1 MENYNA
7 IILTTPTDFVRL
19 QDSYARMVQ
28 NLAPR
33 KIVFIGSREVQELI
47 RRSDVR
53 ERVGFL
59 EEEELI
65 PFADVHKIMK
75 ELLQA
80 EDLPRGVTG
89 WYYQQFLKMQYAF
102 VCKDDYYLIW
112 DGDTVPCRPFSM
124 FREDGV
130 PYLDLKQE
138 YHEEYF
144 HTIGNLFP
152 GMRKSIAKSF
162 ISEHMLV
169 RCDIM
174 RQMIQDIMG
183 SPSEDTIKNK
193 GKDIVEDTAEDTAE
207 SIENPAR
214 EHLRAKTFYEKI
226 LRAIRPG
233 QIMNTA
239 FSEFETYGTYVSFR
253 YTDAYCLRNWHS
265 FRLGGEF
272 FHPERMTDEDYA
284 WLGKDFDAIS
294 FEKGHVVREDHEEV
308 FTSPRY
314 REKLSARQILE
325 LAQQEFQEGYKE
337 VWEDGAGE
345 MEKSPLLSEITGSY
359 ADDNMEET
367 CKEEQKDRAIDEI
380 IKEASRCESAGDR
393 EGMFLA
399 IQKGLRQEYDNYE
412 LYYMLG
418 FYYLPKNIDQAYLCF
433 QNALFYCHNE
443 EDYAAILADMTNLEQ
458 TGKVAVK
465 NTAVI
470 IVSYNACYFMQ
481 RNIEN
486 IRKTLPEGSY
496 RLVVVDNASTD
507 GVAEWLQEQD
517 DIVLLRNKEN
527 AGFGP
532 ACNQGVEGLQD
543 HDIFLLNNDTRLAPN
558 ALFWLRMGLYEDEK
572 IGAAGSCSNYAGNGQ
587 QIEVEFTLPDEYLQY
602 GATVNV
608 PLQEPY
614 EERVRLSGF
623 AMLVRENVW
632 KAAGGMDEDFA
643 PGYFEDDD
651 LSMKILKAGYRLL
664 FCRNSFIYH
673 AGSQSFIK
681 NPDVDQIFMDHYQ
694 LFINKY
700 GFDIFEY
707 AAADQEM
714 IREIPYQKEDAFNVL
729 QIGSGIGADLKYIRT
744 KYPNANVIGVEPQAA
759 LYGISKK
766 TDMVFQNLAEL
777 TNIFRQPVFQV
788 LLIAKKR
795 YAGLNREDMETIES
809 VCLPGCVVLPKIKSG
824 VEG

>member
-7 IILTTPTDFVRL
+7 IVLTTPTDFERL
-19 QDSYARMVQ
+19 QDSYVRMVR

-33 KIVFIGSREVQELI
+33 KIVFIGSRKVQELI
-47 RRSDVR
+47 QQSDV
-53 ERVGFL
+53 EGQVGFL
-59 EEEELI
+59 DEEELI
-65 PFADVHKIMK
+65 LFAEVHKIMK
-75 ELLQA
+75 ELLQT
-80 EDLPRGVTG
+80 EELSRGVTG

-102 VCKDDYYLIW
+102 VCKEDYYLIW
-112 DGDTVPCRPFSM
+112 DGDTVPCKPFSM
-124 FREDGV
+124 FREDGL

-144 HTIGNLFP
+144 HTIENLFP

-162 ISEHMLV
+162 ISEHMLI

-174 RQMIQDIMG
+174 KQLIWDIIG
-183 SPSEDTIKNK
+183 SSAKNVSSVVNNTDK
-193 GKDIVEDTAEDTAE
+193 NHKQTPG
-207 SIENPAR
+207 S
-214 EHLRAKTFYEKI
+214 FFEKI

-253 YTDAYCLRNWHS
+253 YADAYCLRDWHS

-294 FEKGHVVREDHEEV
+294 FEKGHTVRGDHEEI

-337 VWEDGAGE
+337 VWDEDF
-345 MEKSPLLSEITGSY
+345 KK
-359 ADDNMEET
+359 DEENT
-367 CKEEQKDRAIDEI
+367 IEAII
-380 IKEASRCESAGDR
+380 MEASRCESAGDR

-399 IQKGLRQEYDNYE
+399 IQKGLKQEYDNYE

-418 FYYLPKNIDQAYLCF
+418 FYYLPENIDQAYLCF
-433 QNALFYCHNE
+433 QNALFYCKNE
-443 EDYAAILADMTNLEQ
+443 EDRATILADMENLEQ
-458 TGKVAVK
+458 TGRIRVR
-465 NTAVI
+465 NTAI
-470 IVSYNACYFMQ
+470 LIVSYNACYFMQ

-496 RLVVVDNASTD
+496 RIVVVDNASTD
-507 GVAEWLQEQD
+507 GVAEWLKEQD
-517 DIVLLRNKEN
+517 DIILLQNKEN
-527 AGFGP
+527 VGFAP
-532 ACNQGVEGLQD
+532 ACNQGVNVLQD
-543 HDIFLLNNDTRLAPN
+543 RNSDDIFLLNNDTRLAPN
-558 ALFWLRMGLYEDEK
+558 ALFWLRMGLYGNEK
-572 IGAAGSCSNYAGNGQ
+572 IGAVGSCSNYAGNGQ

-602 GATVNV
+602 GASINV
-608 PLQEPY
+608 PLEEPY

-623 AMLVRENVW
+623 AMLVRGDVW

-651 LSMKILKAGYRLL
+651 LSMKILKAGYQLL

-673 AGSQSFIK
+673 AGSQSFAK
-681 NPDVDQIFMDHYQ
+681 NPDVEQIIIDHYQ
-694 LFINKY
+694 LFIKKY
-700 GFDIFEY
+700 GFDILNY
-707 AAADQEM
+707 VNADQEM

-744 KYPNANVIGVEPQAA
+744 KYPKANVIGVEPITV
-759 LYGISKK
+759 LYEISRK
-766 TDMVFQNLAEL
+766 TDIVFRNPAEL
-777 TNIFRQPVFQV
+777 KKIFQQPVFQV
-788 LLIAKKR
+788 LLIAKER
-795 YAGLNREDMETIES
+795 YAGLSKEDMEIVES
-809 VCLPGCVVLPKIKSG
+809 VCLPGCIVLPK
-824 VEG
+824 V

>member
-7 IILTTPTDFVRL
+7 IVLTTSTDFERL
-19 QDSYARMVQ
+19 QGNYARMVR

-33 KIVFIGSREVQELI
+33 KIVFIGSRKVQELI
-47 RRSDVR
+47 QQSDV
-53 ERVGFL
+53 EGQVGFFD
-59 EEEELI
+59 EDELI
-65 PFADVHKIMK
+65 PFAEVHKIMK
-75 ELLQA
+75 ELLQT
-80 EDLPRGVTG
+80 EELPRGVTG

-102 VCKDDYYLIW
+102 ACKEDYYLIW
-112 DGDTVPCRPFSM
+112 DGDTVPCKPFSM
-124 FREDGV
+124 FREDGL

-144 HTIGNLFP
+144 HTIENLFP
-152 GMRKSIAKSF
+152 GMHKSIAKSF
-162 ISEHMLV
+162 ISEHMLI

-174 RQMIQDIMG
+174 KQLIWDIMG
-183 SPSEDTIKNK
+183 SSTN
-193 GKDIVEDTAEDTAE
+193 DTAKNNTQTQG
-207 SIENPAR
+207 S
-214 EHLRAKTFYEKI
+214 FYEKI

-294 FEKGHVVREDHEEV
+294 FEKGHTVREDHEEI

-325 LAQQEFQEGYKE
+325 IAQQEFQEGYKE
-337 VWEDGAGE
+337 VWDEDSKKDGE
-345 MEKSPLLSEITGSY
+345 HTIEAMI
-359 ADDNMEET
+359 M
-367 CKEEQKDRAIDEI
+367 
-380 IKEASRCESAGDR
+380 EASRCESAGDR

-399 IQKGLRQEYDNYE
+399 IQKGLKQEYDNYE

-418 FYYLPKNIDQAYLCF
+418 FYYLPENIDQAYLCF
-433 QNALFYCHNE
+433 QNALFYCKDE
-443 EDYAAILADMTNLEQ
+443 EDRATILADMENLEQ
-458 TGKVAVK
+458 TGRISVR
-465 NTAVI
+465 NTEI
-470 IVSYNACYFMQ
+470 LIVSYNACYFMQ

-496 RLVVVDNASTD
+496 RIVVVDNASTD
-507 GVAEWLQEQD
+507 GVVEWLQEQD
-517 DIVLLRNKEN
+517 DIVLLRNEEN
-527 AGFGP
+527 KGFAP
-532 ACNQGVEGLQD
+532 ACNQGAKVLQD
-543 HDIFLLNNDTRLAPN
+543 YDIFLLNNDTRLAPN
-558 ALFWLRMGLYEDEK
+558 ALFWLRMGLYENEK

-602 GATVNV
+602 GASVNV

-623 AMLVRENVW
+623 AMLVRSDVW
-632 KAAGGMDEDFA
+632 KATGGMDEDFA

-651 LSMKILKAGYRLL
+651 LSMKILKAGYKLL

-673 AGSQSFIK
+673 AGSQSFAK
-681 NPDVDQIFMDHYQ
+681 NPDVEQILIDHYQ
-694 LFINKY
+694 LFIKKY
-700 GFDIFEY
+700 GFDILKY
-707 AAADQEM
+707 VNADQEM

-744 KYPNANVIGVEPQAA
+744 KYPKANVIGVEPVTV
-759 LYGISKK
+759 LYEISRK
-766 TDMVFQNLAEL
+766 TDMVFRNPAEL
-777 TNIFRQPVFQV
+777 KKIFQQPVFQV

-795 YAGLNREDMETIES
+795 YAGLSREDMEIIES
-809 VCLPGCVVLPKIKSG
+809 LCLPGCIVLPK
-824 VEG
+824 V

>member
-7 IILTTPTDFVRL
+7 IVLTTPTDFERL
-19 QDSYARMVQ
+19 QDSYVRMVR

-33 KIVFIGSREVQELI
+33 KIVFIGSRKVQELI
-47 RRSDVR
+47 QQSDV
-53 ERVGFL
+53 EGQVGFFD
-59 EEEELI
+59 EDELI
-65 PFADVHKIMK
+65 PFAEVHKIMK
-75 ELLQA
+75 ELLQTD
-80 EDLPRGVTG
+80 ELPRGVTG

-102 VCKDDYYLIW
+102 VCKEDYYLIW
-112 DGDTVPCRPFSM
+112 DGDTVPCKPFSM
-124 FREDGV
+124 FREDGL

-144 HTIGNLFP
+144 HTIENLFP

-162 ISEHMLV
+162 ISEHMLI

-174 RQMIQDIMG
+174 KQMIWDIMG
-183 SPSEDTIKNK
+183 SSTKDVSNVVNGIDKNYK
-193 GKDIVEDTAEDTAE
+193 QIPG
-207 SIENPAR
+207 S
-214 EHLRAKTFYEKI
+214 FYEKI

-294 FEKGHVVREDHEEV
+294 FEKGHTVREDHEEI

-337 VWEDGAGE
+337 IWDEDVKKDGE
-345 MEKSPLLSEITGSY
+345 HTIE
-359 ADDNMEET
+359 
-367 CKEEQKDRAIDEI
+367 AII
-380 IKEASRCESAGDR
+380 MEASRCESAGDR

-399 IQKGLRQEYDNYE
+399 IQKGLKQEYDNYE

-418 FYYLPKNIDQAYLCF
+418 FYYLPENIDQAYLCF
-433 QNALFYCHNE
+433 QNALFYCKNE
-443 EDYAAILADMTNLEQ
+443 EDRATILADMKNLEQ
-458 TGKVAVK
+458 TGRIRVR
-465 NTAVI
+465 NTAI
-470 IVSYNACYFMQ
+470 LIVSYNACYFMQ

-496 RLVVVDNASTD
+496 RIVVVDNASTD

-517 DIVLLRNKEN
+517 DIVLLQNKEN
-527 AGFGP
+527 VGFGP
-532 ACNQGVEGLQD
+532 ACNQGVNLLQD
-543 HDIFLLNNDTRLAPN
+543 GNADADDIFLLNNDTRLAPN
-558 ALFWLRMGLYEDEK
+558 ALFWLRMGLYENEK
-572 IGAAGSCSNYAGNGQ
+572 IGAVGSCSNYAGNGQ

-602 GATVNV
+602 GASVNV

-623 AMLVRENVW
+623 AMLVRRDVW
-632 KAAGGMDEDFA
+632 KATGGMDEDFA

-651 LSMKILKAGYRLL
+651 LSMKILKAGYKLL

-673 AGSQSFIK
+673 AGSQSFAK
-681 NPDVDQIFMDHYQ
+681 NSDVEQIIIDHYQ
-694 LFINKY
+694 LFIKKY
-700 GFDIFEY
+700 GFDILNY
-707 AAADQEM
+707 VNADQEM

-744 KYPNANVIGVEPQAA
+744 KYPRANVIGVESEAA
-759 LYGISKK
+759 LYEISKK
-766 TDMVFQNLAEL
+766 TDMVFRNLTEL
-777 TNIFRQPVFQV
+777 KKIFQQPVFQV
-788 LLIAKKR
+788 LLIAKKK
-795 YAGLNREDMETIES
+795 YGGLSREDMAVIES
-809 VCLPGCVVLPKIKSG
+809 VCLPGCIVLPK
-824 VEG
+824 V

>member
-1 MENYNA
+1 MEHQMENYNA
-7 IILTTPTDFVRL
+7 IVLTTPTDFARL
-19 QDSYARMVQ
+19 QDNYARMVR

-33 KIVFIGSREVQELI
+33 RIVFIGSRKVQELI
-47 RRSDVR
+47 RQSDV
-53 ERVGFL
+53 EGQVEFFD
-59 EEEELI
+59 EDELI
-65 PFADVHKIMK
+65 SFADVHKIMK
-75 ELLQA
+75 ELLHTD
-80 EDLPRGVTG
+80 ELPRGVTG

-102 VCKDDYYLIW
+102 VCKEDYYLIW
-112 DGDTVPCRPFSM
+112 DGDTVPCKPFSM
-124 FREDGV
+124 FREDGL

-144 HTIGNLFP
+144 HTIENLFP
-152 GMRKSIAKSF
+152 GMHKSIAKSF
-162 ISEHMLV
+162 ISEHMMI

-174 RQMIQDIMG
+174 KQLIWDIIGSSAKDAAKNHIQTPG
-183 SPSEDTIKNK
+183 S
-193 GKDIVEDTAEDTAE
+193 
-207 SIENPAR
+207 
-214 EHLRAKTFYEKI
+214 FYEKI

-253 YTDAYCLRNWHS
+253 YADAYCLRGWHS

-272 FHPERMTDEDYA
+272 FHPERMTDEDYT

-294 FEKGHVVREDHEEV
+294 FEKGHTVREDHEEI

-325 LAQQEFQEGYKE
+325 LAQQEFKEGYKE
-337 VWEDGAGE
+337 IWDEDSKKDGE
-345 MEKSPLLSEITGSY
+345 CTIE
-359 ADDNMEET
+359 
-367 CKEEQKDRAIDEI
+367 AII
-380 IKEASRCESAGDR
+380 MEASQCESAGDR

-399 IQKGLRQEYDNYE
+399 IQKGLKQEYDNYE

-418 FYYLPKNIDQAYLCF
+418 FYYLPENIDQAYLCF
-433 QNALFYCHNE
+433 QNALFYCKNE
-443 EDYAAILADMTNLEQ
+443 EDRATILADMKNLEQ
-458 TGKVAVK
+458 TGRIGVR
-465 NTAVI
+465 NTAI
-470 IVSYNACYFMQ
+470 LIVSYNACYFMQ

-486 IRKTLPEGSY
+486 IRKTLPEGSC
-496 RLVVVDNASTD
+496 RIVVVDNASTD

-517 DIVLLRNKEN
+517 DIILLQNKEN
-527 AGFGP
+527 VGFGP
-532 ACNQGVEGLQD
+532 ACNQGVNLLENLNAT
-543 HDIFLLNNDTRLAPN
+543 DIFLLNNDTRLAPN
-558 ALFWLRMGLYEDEK
+558 SLFWLKMGLYENEK

-602 GATVNV
+602 GASVNV

-623 AMLVRENVW
+623 AMLVKGDVW
-632 KAAGGMDEDFA
+632 RTAGGMDEDFA

-651 LSMKILKAGYRLL
+651 LSMKILKAGYQLL

-744 KYPNANVIGVEPQAA
+744 KYPNANVIGVESGAA
-759 LYGISKK
+759 LYEISKK
-766 TDMVFQNLAEL
+766 TDMVFRDLAEL
-777 TNIFRQPVFQV
+777 KKIFQQPVFQV
-788 LLIAKKR
+788 LLIARKK
-795 YAGLNREDMETIES
+795 YAGLSREDMAVIES
-809 VCLPGCVVLPKIKSG
+809 VCLPGCIVLPK
-824 VEG
+824 V

>member
-1 MENYNA
+1 MEHQMENYSA
-7 IILTTPTDFVRL
+7 IVLTTPADFERL
-19 QDSYARMVQ
+19 QGNYARMVR

-33 KIVFIGSREVQELI
+33 KIVFIGSRKVQELI
-47 RRSDVR
+47 QQSDV
-53 ERVGFL
+53 EGQVGFFD
-59 EEEELI
+59 EDELI
-65 PFADVHKIMK
+65 PFAEVHKIMK
-75 ELLQA
+75 ELLQTD
-80 EDLPRGVTG
+80 ELPRGVTG

-102 VCKDDYYLIW
+102 VCKEDYYLIW
-112 DGDTVPCRPFSM
+112 DGDTVPCKPFSM
-124 FREDGV
+124 FREDGL

-144 HTIGNLFP
+144 HTIENLFP
-152 GMRKSIAKSF
+152 GMHKSIAKSF
-162 ISEHMLV
+162 ISEHMLI

-174 RQMIQDIMG
+174 KQLIWDIMG
-183 SPSEDTIKNK
+183 SSAKNT
-193 GKDIVEDTAEDTAE
+193 DNVVNDTAKNNTQTQ
-207 SIENPAR
+207 NP
-214 EHLRAKTFYEKI
+214 FYEKI

-239 FSEFETYGTYVSFR
+239 FSEFETYGTYVTFR
-253 YTDAYCLRNWHS
+253 YADAYCLRDWHS

-294 FEKGHVVREDHEEV
+294 FEKGHTVREDHEEI

-337 VWEDGAGE
+337 VWDEDVKKDGE
-345 MEKSPLLSEITGSY
+345 HTIEAMI
-359 ADDNMEET
+359 M
-367 CKEEQKDRAIDEI
+367 
-380 IKEASRCESAGDR
+380 EASRCESTGDR

-399 IQKGLRQEYDNYE
+399 IQKGLKQEYDNYE

-418 FYYLPKNIDQAYLCF
+418 FYYLPENIDQAYLCF
-433 QNALFYCHNE
+433 QNALFYCTNE
-443 EDYAAILADMTNLEQ
+443 EDRTTILADMKNLEQ
-458 TGKVAVK
+458 TGRIGVR
-465 NTAVI
+465 NTAVL

-496 RLVVVDNASTD
+496 RIVVVDNASTD

-517 DIVLLRNKEN
+517 DIVLLRNEEN
-527 AGFGP
+527 KGFAP
-532 ACNQGVEGLQD
+532 ACNQGAKVLQD
-543 HDIFLLNNDTRLAPN
+543 YDIFLLNNDTRLAPN
-558 ALFWLRMGLYEDEK
+558 ALFWLRMGLYENEK

-602 GATVNV
+602 GASVNV

-623 AMLVRENVW
+623 SMLVRSDVW
-632 KAAGGMDEDFA
+632 KATGGMDEDFA

-651 LSMKILKAGYRLL
+651 LSMKILKAGYKLL

-700 GFDIFEY
+700 GFDIFEF

-714 IREIPYQKEDAFNVL
+714 IREIPYKREDAFNIL

-744 KYPNANVIGVEPQAA
+744 KYPKANVIGVEPVTV
-759 LYGISKK
+759 LYEISRK
-766 TDMVFQNLAEL
+766 TDMVFRNPAEL
-777 TNIFRQPVFQV
+777 KKIFQQPVFQV

-795 YAGLNREDMETIES
+795 YAGLSREDMEIIES
-809 VCLPGCVVLPKIKSG
+809 LCLPGCIVLPK
-824 VEG
+824 V

>member
-1 MENYNA
+1 MEHQMENYNA
-7 IILTTPTDFVRL
+7 IVLTTPTDFERL
-19 QDSYARMVQ
+19 QDNYARMVQ

-33 KIVFIGSREVQELI
+33 KIVFIGSRKVQELI
-47 RRSDVR
+47 QQSDV
-53 ERVGFL
+53 EGQVGFFD
-59 EEEELI
+59 EDELI
-65 PFADVHKIMK
+65 PFAEVHKIMK
-75 ELLQA
+75 ELLQTD
-80 EDLPRGVTG
+80 ELPRGVTG

-102 VCKDDYYLIW
+102 VCKEDYYLIW
-112 DGDTVPCRPFSM
+112 DGDTVPCKPFSM
-124 FREDGV
+124 FREDGL

-144 HTIGNLFP
+144 HTIGNLFS
-152 GMRKSIAKSF
+152 GMRKCIAKSF
-162 ISEHMLV
+162 ISEHMLI

-174 RQMIQDIMG
+174 KQLIWDIMG
-183 SPSEDTIKNK
+183 SSA
-193 GKDIVEDTAEDTAE
+193 KDAANVVNDTAKNHIRTQ
-207 SIENPAR
+207 SP
-214 EHLRAKTFYEKI
+214 FYEKI

-253 YTDAYCLRNWHS
+253 YTDAYGLRNWHS

-294 FEKGHVVREDHEEV
+294 FEKGHTVREDHEEI

-337 VWEDGAGE
+337 VWDEDS
-345 MEKSPLLSEITGSY
+345 EKDGDHTIEATI
-359 ADDNMEET
+359 M
-367 CKEEQKDRAIDEI
+367 
-380 IKEASRCESAGDR
+380 EASRCESAGDR

-399 IQKGLRQEYDNYE
+399 IQKGLKQEYDNYE

-418 FYYLPKNIDQAYLCF
+418 FYYLPENIDQAYLCF
-433 QNALFYCHNE
+433 QNALFYCKNE
-443 EDYAAILADMTNLEQ
+443 EDRATILADMKNLEQ
-458 TGKVAVK
+458 TGRIKVR
-465 NTAVI
+465 NTAVL

-496 RLVVVDNASTD
+496 RIVVVDNASTD

-517 DIVLLRNKEN
+517 DIVLLKNEENK
-527 AGFGP
+527 GFAP
-532 ACNQGVEGLQD
+532 ACNQGAKVLQD

-558 ALFWLRMGLYEDEK
+558 ALFWLRMGLYENEK
-572 IGAAGSCSNYAGNGQ
+572 TGAAGSCSNYAGNGQ

-602 GATVNV
+602 GASVNV

-623 AMLVRENVW
+623 AMLVRSDVW

-651 LSMKILKAGYRLL
+651 LSMKILKAGYKLL

-700 GFDIFEY
+700 GFDIFEF

-714 IREIPYQKEDAFNVL
+714 IREIPYKKEDAFNIL

-744 KYPNANVIGVEPQAA
+744 KYPKANVIGVEPETV
-759 LYGISKK
+759 LYEISRK
-766 TDMVFQNLAEL
+766 TDMVFRNTTEL
-777 TNIFRQPVFQV
+777 KKIFQQPVFQV

-795 YAGLNREDMETIES
+795 YAGLSREDMEIIES
-809 VCLPGCVVLPKIKSG
+809 LCLPGCIVLPK
-824 VEG
+824 V

>member
-7 IILTTPTDFVRL
+7 IVLTTPTDFERL
-19 QDSYARMVQ
+19 QDNYARMVR

-33 KIVFIGSREVQELI
+33 KIVFIGNRKVQELI
-47 RRSDVR
+47 RQSDV
-53 ERVGFL
+53 EGRVGFFD
-59 EEEELI
+59 EDELI
-65 PFADVHKIMK
+65 PFAEVHKIMK
-75 ELLQA
+75 ELLQTD
-80 EDLPRGVTG
+80 ELPRGVTG

-102 VCKDDYYLIW
+102 VCKEDYYLIW
-112 DGDTVPCRPFSM
+112 DGDTVPCKPFSM
-124 FREDGV
+124 FREDGL

-138 YHEEYF
+138 HHEEYF
-144 HTIGNLFP
+144 HTIENLLP
-152 GMRKSIAKSF
+152 GMHKCIAKSF
-162 ISEHMLV
+162 ISEHMLI

-174 RQMIQDIMG
+174 KQLIKDIME
-183 SPSEDTIKNK
+183 SPAIDHAQT
-193 GKDIVEDTAEDTAE
+193 GD
-207 SIENPAR
+207 
-214 EHLRAKTFYEKI
+214 TFYERI
-226 LRAIRPG
+226 LYAIRPG

-239 FSEFETYGTYVSFR
+239 FSEFETYGTYVLFR

-294 FEKGHVVREDHEEV
+294 FEKGHTVREDHEEI

-337 VWEDGAGE
+337 VWDEDSKKDGE
-345 MEKSPLLSEITGSY
+345 HT
-359 ADDNMEET
+359 
-367 CKEEQKDRAIDEI
+367 IDAMI
-380 IKEASRCESAGDR
+380 MEASRCESAGDK

-399 IQKGLRQEYDNYE
+399 IQKGLKQEYDNYE

-418 FYYLPKNIDQAYLCF
+418 FYYLPENIDQAYLCF

-443 EDYAAILADMTNLEQ
+443 EDRATILADMKNLEQ
-458 TGKVAVK
+458 TGRIGVR
-465 NTAVI
+465 NTAI
-470 IVSYNACYFMQ
+470 LIVSYNACYFMQ

-496 RLVVVDNASTD
+496 QIVVVDNASTD
-507 GVAEWLQEQD
+507 GVAEWLRKQD
-517 DIVLLRNKEN
+517 DIVLLQNKEN
-527 AGFGP
+527 VGFGP
-532 ACNQGVEGLQD
+532 ACNQGVDLLQD
-543 HDIFLLNNDTRLAPN
+543 VNATDIFLLNNDTRLAPN
-558 ALFWLRMGLYEDEK
+558 ALFWLKMGLYENEK
-572 IGAAGSCSNYAGNGQ
+572 IGAVGSCSNYVGNGQ

-602 GATVNV
+602 GASVNV

-623 AMLVRENVW
+623 AMLVRGDVW
-632 KAAGGMDEDFA
+632 KAAGGMDEEFA

-651 LSMKILKAGYRLL
+651 LSMKILKAGYKLL

-714 IREIPYQKEDAFNVL
+714 IREIPYKKEDAFNAL

-744 KYPNANVIGVEPQAA
+744 KYPKANVIGVESRTA
-759 LYGISKK
+759 LYEISKK
-766 TDMVFQNLAEL
+766 TDMVFRNTAEL
-777 TNIFRQPVFQV
+777 KKIFQQPVFQV
-788 LLIAKKR
+788 LLIAKKE
-795 YAGLNREDMETIES
+795 YARLSREDMAVIES
-809 VCLPGCVVLPKIKSG
+809 LCLPGCVVLPR
-824 VEG
+824 V

>member
-1 MENYNA
+1 MEHQMENYNA
-7 IILTTPTDFVRL
+7 IVLTTPADFERL
-19 QDSYARMVQ
+19 QGNYARMVC

-33 KIVFIGSREVQELI
+33 KIVFIGSRKVQELI
-47 RRSDVR
+47 QQSDV
-53 ERVGFL
+53 EGQVGFFD
-59 EEEELI
+59 EDELI
-65 PFADVHKIMK
+65 PFAEVHKIMK
-75 ELLQA
+75 ELLQTD
-80 EDLPRGVTG
+80 ELPRGVTG

-102 VCKDDYYLIW
+102 VCKEDYYLIW
-112 DGDTVPCRPFSM
+112 DGDTVPCKPFSM
-124 FREDGV
+124 FREDGL

-144 HTIGNLFP
+144 HTIENLFP
-152 GMRKSIAKSF
+152 GMHKSIAKSF
-162 ISEHMLV
+162 ISEHMLI

-174 RQMIQDIMG
+174 KQLIWDIMG
-183 SPSEDTIKNK
+183 SSAKNT
-193 GKDIVEDTAEDTAE
+193 DNVVNDTAKNNTQTQ
-207 SIENPAR
+207 NP
-214 EHLRAKTFYEKI
+214 FYEKI

-239 FSEFETYGTYVSFR
+239 FSEFETYGTYVTFR
-253 YTDAYCLRNWHS
+253 YADAYCLRDWHS

-294 FEKGHVVREDHEEV
+294 FEKGHTVREDHEEI

-337 VWEDGAGE
+337 VWDEDVKKDGE
-345 MEKSPLLSEITGSY
+345 HTIEAMI
-359 ADDNMEET
+359 M
-367 CKEEQKDRAIDEI
+367 
-380 IKEASRCESAGDR
+380 EASRCESTGDR

-399 IQKGLRQEYDNYE
+399 IQKGLKQEYDNYE

-418 FYYLPKNIDQAYLCF
+418 FYYLPENIDQAYLCF
-433 QNALFYCHNE
+433 QNALFYCTNE
-443 EDYAAILADMTNLEQ
+443 EDRTTILADMKNLEQ
-458 TGKVAVK
+458 TGRIGVR
-465 NTAVI
+465 NTAVL

-496 RLVVVDNASTD
+496 RIVVVDNASTD

-517 DIVLLRNKEN
+517 DIVLLRNEEN
-527 AGFGP
+527 KGFAP
-532 ACNQGVEGLQD
+532 ACNQGAKVLQD
-543 HDIFLLNNDTRLAPN
+543 YDIFLLNNDTRLAPN
-558 ALFWLRMGLYEDEK
+558 ALFWLRMGLYENEK

-602 GATVNV
+602 GASVNV

-623 AMLVRENVW
+623 SMLVRSDVW
-632 KAAGGMDEDFA
+632 KATGGMDEDFA

-651 LSMKILKAGYRLL
+651 LSMKILKAGYKLL

-700 GFDIFEY
+700 GFDIFEF

-714 IREIPYQKEDAFNVL
+714 IREIPYKREDAFNIL

-744 KYPNANVIGVEPQAA
+744 KYPKANVIGVESVTV
-759 LYGISKK
+759 LYEISRK
-766 TDMVFQNLAEL
+766 TDMVFRNPAEL
-777 TNIFRQPVFQV
+777 KKIFQQPVFQV

-795 YAGLNREDMETIES
+795 YAGLSREDMEIIES
-809 VCLPGCVVLPKIKSG
+809 LCLPGCIVLPK
-824 VEG
+824 V

>member
-7 IILTTPTDFVRL
+7 IILTTPTDFERL
-19 QDSYARMVQ
+19 QDSYARMVR

-33 KIVFIGSREVQELI
+33 KIVFIGSRKVQELI
-47 RRSDVR
+47 QQSDAAGQ
-53 ERVGFL
+53 VGFYD
-59 EEEELI
+59 EDDLI
-65 PFADVHKIMK
+65 PFADVHQIMK
-75 ELLQA
+75 ELLQTD
-80 EDLPRGVTG
+80 ELPRGVTG

-102 VCKDDYYLIW
+102 VCKEDYYLIW
-112 DGDTVPCRPFSM
+112 DGDTVPCKPFSM
-124 FREDGV
+124 FREDGL

-144 HTIGNLFP
+144 HTIENLFP

-162 ISEHMLV
+162 ISEHMLI

-174 RQMIQDIMG
+174 KQLIMDVMNF
-183 SPSEDTIKNK
+183 S
-193 GKDIVEDTAEDTAE
+193 AEDTADVVKDT
-207 SIENPAR
+207 
-214 EHLRAKTFYEKI
+214 AKNNIQTPGAFYEKI

-239 FSEFETYGTYVSFR
+239 FSEFETYGTYVTFR
-253 YTDAYCLRNWHS
+253 YTDAYCLRDWHS

-272 FHPERMTDEDYA
+272 FHPERMKDEDYA
-284 WLGKDFDAIS
+284 WLAKDFDAIS
-294 FEKGHVVREDHEEV
+294 FEKGHTVRKDHEEI

-337 VWEDGAGE
+337 VWDDEPEKKTA
-345 MEKSPLLSEITGSY
+345 MEKDRNTKNPEVLKK
-359 ADDNMEET
+359 
-367 CKEEQKDRAIDEI
+367 KEDHAINEI
-380 IKEASRCESAGDR
+380 IMEAGRCESAGDR
-393 EGMFLA
+393 DGMFLA
-399 IQKGLRQEYDNYE
+399 IQKGLKQEHDNYE

-418 FYYLPKNIDQAYLCF
+418 FYYLPENIDQAYLCF

-443 EDYAAILADMTNLEQ
+443 EDRAVILADMENLEQ
-458 TGKVAVK
+458 TGRIRVR
-465 NTAVI
+465 NTAIV

-486 IRKTLPEGSY
+486 IRKSLPDGSY
-496 RLVVVDNASTD
+496 RIVVVDNASTD

-517 DIVLLRNKEN
+517 DIILLKNAENK
-527 AGFGP
+527 GFAP
-532 ACNQGVEGLQD
+532 ACNQGAEVLQD

-558 ALFWLRMGLYEDEK
+558 ALFWLRMGLYESEK

-587 QIEVEFTLPDEYLQY
+587 QIEVEFTLPDGYLQY
-602 GATVNV
+602 GASVNV
-608 PLQEPY
+608 PLREPY

-623 AMLVRENVW
+623 AMLVRGDVW
-632 KAAGGMDEDFA
+632 KAVSGMDEDFA

-664 FCRNSFIYH
+664 YCRNSFIYH

-700 GFDIFEY
+700 GFDIFEF

-714 IREIPYQKEDAFNVL
+714 IREIPYQKEDAFNIL

-744 KYPNANVIGVEPQAA
+744 KYPHANVIGVEPAA
-759 LYGISKK
+759 VLYEISKG
-766 TDMVFQNLAEL
+766 TDMVFRNTVEL
-777 TNIFRQPVFQV
+777 KKVFQQPVFQV

-795 YAGLNREDMETIES
+795 YAGLSKEDMEIIES
-809 VCLPGCVVLPKIKSG
+809 VCLPGCIVLPK
-824 VEG
+824 V

>member
-7 IILTTPTDFVRL
+7 IILTTPADFERL
-19 QDSYARMVQ
+19 RDSYARMVH

-33 KIVFIGSREVQELI
+33 KIVFIGSRKAGELI
-47 RRSDVR
+47 RQSDVGGQA
-53 ERVGFL
+53 GFL
-59 EEEELI
+59 EEDELI
-65 PFADVHKIMK
+65 PFADVHQVMK
-75 ELLQA
+75 DLLGT

-102 VCKDDYYLIW
+102 VCEDEYYLIW
-112 DGDTVPCRPFSM
+112 DGDTIPCKPFSM
-124 FREDGV
+124 FREDGL

-144 HTIGNLFP
+144 HTIENLFP

-162 ISEHMLV
+162 ISEHMLI

-174 RQMIQDIMG
+174 KQLVRDMME
-183 SPSEDTIKNK
+183 SA
-193 GKDIVEDTAEDTAE
+193 AE
-207 SIENPAR
+207 N
-214 EHLRAKTFYEKI
+214 TFYERI

-233 QIMNTA
+233 QIMNTG

-253 YTDAYCLRNWHS
+253 YTDAYCLRNWYS

-272 FHPERMTDEDYA
+272 FHPERMTDDDYA

-294 FEKGHVVREDHEEV
+294 FEKGHTVREDHEEI

-314 REKLSARQILE
+314 RERLSARQILE
-325 LAQQEFQEGYKE
+325 LAQQEFQEGHQE
-337 VWEDGAGE
+337 VWDDG
-345 MEKSPLLSEITGSY
+345 SI
-359 ADDNMEET
+359 D
-367 CKEEQKDRAIDEI
+367 AII
-380 IKEASRCESAGDR
+380 MEASRCESAGDR

-399 IQKGLRQEYDNYE
+399 VQKGLKQAYDNYE

-418 FYYLPKNIDQAYLCF
+418 FYYLPQNIDQAYLCF
-433 QNALFYCHNE
+433 QNALFYCHQE
-443 EDYAAILADMTNLEQ
+443 EDRATILADMEKLEQ
-458 TGKVAVK
+458 TGRVSVRK
-465 NTAVI
+465 TAVL

-481 RNIEN
+481 KNIEN
-486 IRKTLPEGSY
+486 IRKTLPTGTY
-496 RLVVVDNASTD
+496 QTVVVDNASAD
-507 GVAEWLQEQD
+507 GVAEWLQEQE
-517 DIVLLRNKEN
+517 DIVLLRNEEN
-527 AGFGP
+527 TGFGP
-532 ACNQGVEGLQD
+532 ACNQGAAILQD
-543 HDIFLLNNDTRLAPN
+543 GYDIFLLNNDTRLAPN

-572 IGAAGSCSNYAGNGQ
+572 VGAAGSCSNYAGNGQ

-602 GATVNV
+602 GASVNV

-623 AMLVRENVW
+623 AMLVRGDVW

-651 LSMKILKAGYRLL
+651 LSMKILKAGYKLL

-700 GFDIFEY
+700 GFDIFDY
-707 AAADQEM
+707 AAADRGL
-714 IREIPYQKEDAFNVL
+714 IREIPYKKEDAFNVL

-744 KYPNANVIGVEPQAA
+744 KYPSANVIGVEPEAV
-759 LYGISKK
+759 LYEISKK
-766 TDMVFQNLAEL
+766 TDMVFRSLPEL
-777 TNIFRQPVFQV
+777 KKIFGQPVFHV

-795 YAGLNREDMETIES
+795 YAGLGREDMAVIES
-809 VCLPGCVVLPKIKSG
+809 VCLPGCVVLPRVQDDEKRQ
-824 VEG
+824 

>member
-7 IILTTPTDFVRL
+7 IILTTPTDFERL
-19 QDSYARMVQ
+19 QGSYARMVR

-33 KIVFIGSREVQELI
+33 KIVFIGSRKVRELI
-47 RRSDVR
+47 RQSDV
-53 ERVGFL
+53 EGQVGFL

-65 PFADVHKIMK
+65 PFADVHKIME
-75 ELLQA
+75 ELLQTR
-80 EDLPRGVTG
+80 ELPRGVTG

-112 DGDTVPCRPFSM
+112 DGDTIPCKPFSM
-124 FREDGV
+124 FRQDGL

-162 ISEHMLV
+162 ISEHMLI

-174 RQMIQDIMG
+174 KQLIGDIMPG
-183 SPSEDTIKNK
+183 
-193 GKDIVEDTAEDTAE
+193 A
-207 SIENPAR
+207 
-214 EHLRAKTFYEKI
+214 FYEKI

-253 YTDAYCLRNWHS
+253 YTDAYCLRDWHS

-272 FHPERMTDEDYA
+272 FHPERMTEEDYA

-294 FEKGHVVREDHEEV
+294 FEKGHTVREDHEEI

-337 VWEDGAGE
+337 VWDGE
-345 MEKSPLLSEITGSY
+345 MEKEDP
-359 ADDNMEET
+359 
-367 CKEEQKDRAIDEI
+367 IDEI
-380 IKEASRCESAGDR
+380 IMEASRCESAGDR
-393 EGMFLA
+393 EGMFNA
-399 IQKGLRQEYDNYE
+399 IQKGLKREYDNYE

-418 FYYLPKNIDQAYLCF
+418 FYYLPENIDQAYLCF
-433 QNALFYCHNE
+433 QNALFYCQHE
-443 EDYAAILADMTNLEQ
+443 EDRATILADMKNLER
-458 TGKVAVK
+458 TGRVGVR
-465 NTAVI
+465 NTAVL

-481 RNIEN
+481 KNIEN
-486 IRKTLPEGSY
+486 IRKTLPDGSY
-496 RLVVVDNASTD
+496 RIVVVDNASSD
-507 GVAEWLQEQD
+507 GVAQWLQEQD
-517 DIVLLRNKEN
+517 DVILLQNEENK
-527 AGFGP
+527 GFAP
-532 ACNQGVEGLQD
+532 ACNQGAKVLQD
-543 HDIFLLNNDTRLAPN
+543 YDIFLLNNDTRLAPN
-558 ALFWLRMGLYEDEK
+558 ALFWLRMGLYGNEK

-602 GATVNV
+602 GASVNV

-623 AMLVRENVW
+623 AMLVRGDVW
-632 KAAGGMDEDFA
+632 RATGGMDEDFA

-651 LSMKILKAGYRLL
+651 LSMKILKAGYRMV

-681 NPDVDQIFMDHYQ
+681 NPDVDRIFMDHYQ

-707 AAADQEM
+707 AAANQEM

-729 QIGSGIGADLKYIRT
+729 QIGSGIGADLKDIRT
-744 KYPNANVIGVEPQAA
+744 KYPKANVVGVESRAA
-759 LYGISKK
+759 LYEISRK
-766 TDMVFQNLAEL
+766 TDMVFGNLADL
-777 TNIFRQPVFQV
+777 KKMFPQPVFQV
-788 LLIAKKR
+788 LLIAKKE
-795 YAGLNREDMETIES
+795 YAGLSREDMAVIES
-809 VCLPGCVVLPKIKSG
+809 VCLPGCIVLPKVQNGEKG
-824 VEG
+824 F

>member
-7 IILTTPTDFVRL
+7 IILTTPTDFERL
-19 QDSYARMVQ
+19 QGSYARTVK

-33 KIVFIGSREVQELI
+33 KIVFIGSRKVQELI
-47 RRSDVR
+47 RQSDIAKQVD
-53 ERVGFL
+53 FL
-59 EEEELI
+59 DEEDLI

-75 ELLQA
+75 ELLRT
-80 EDLPRGVTG
+80 EELPRGVTG

-102 VCKDDYYLIW
+102 VCKNEYYLIW
-112 DGDTVPCRPFSM
+112 DGDTVPCKPFSM
-124 FREDGV
+124 FRQDGI

-144 HTIGNLFP
+144 HTIGRLFP
-152 GMRKSIAKSF
+152 EMGKSIKKSF
-162 ISEHMLV
+162 ISEHMLI

-174 RQMIQDIMG
+174 KQLIGDIMQ
-183 SPSEDTIKNK
+183 E
-193 GKDIVEDTAEDTAE
+193 A
-207 SIENPAR
+207 
-214 EHLRAKTFYEKI
+214 FYEKI

-239 FSEFETYGTYVSFR
+239 FSEFETYGTYVTFR
-253 YTDAYCLRNWHS
+253 YKDAYCLRDWHS

-272 FHPERMTDEDYA
+272 FHPERMSDEDYA

-294 FEKGHVVREDHEEV
+294 FEKGHAVRADHEEI

-325 LAQQEFQEGYKE
+325 IAQQEFQEGYKE
-337 VWEDGAGE
+337 VWE
-345 MEKSPLLSEITGSY
+345 
-359 ADDNMEET
+359 EEP
-367 CKEEQKDRAIDEI
+367 QKGRSIIEEI
-380 IKEASRCESAGDR
+380 IMEASRCESAGDR
-393 EGMFLA
+393 EGMFSA
-399 IQKGLRQEYDNYE
+399 IQKGLRQEYGNYE

-418 FYYLPKNIDQAYLCF
+418 FYYLQKNINQAYLCF

-443 EDYAAILADMTNLEQ
+443 EDRATILADMKNLER
-458 TGKVAVK
+458 TGRIEVR
-465 NTAVI
+465 NTAVL

-481 RNIEN
+481 KNIEN
-486 IRKTLPEGSY
+486 IRKTLPEEGY
-496 RLVVVDNASTD
+496 RIVVVDNASTD
-507 GVAEWLQEQD
+507 GVAEWLQKQD
-517 DIVLLRNKEN
+517 DIILLQNKEN
-527 AGFGP
+527 KGFAP
-532 ACNQGVEGLQD
+532 ACNQGAEVLRD
-543 HDIFLLNNDTRLAPN
+543 YDIFLLNNDTRLAPN
-558 ALFWLRMGLYEDEK
+558 ALFWLRMGLYENEK

-602 GATVNV
+602 GASVNV
-608 PLQEPY
+608 PLREPY

-623 AMLVRENVW
+623 AMLVRAAVW
-632 KAAGGMDEDFA
+632 RAAGGMDEDFA

-681 NPDVDQIFMDHYQ
+681 NPDVNQIFMDHYQ

-707 AAADQEM
+707 AAADREM

-729 QIGSGIGADLKYIRT
+729 QIGSGIGADLKEIRM
-744 KYPNANVIGVEPQAA
+744 KYPKANVVGVEPRAA
-759 LYGISKK
+759 LYEVSKK
-766 TDMVFQNLAEL
+766 TDMVFRNLTEL
-777 TNIFRQPVFQV
+777 KKIFQQPVFQV
-788 LLIAKKR
+788 LLIAR
-795 YAGLNREDMETIES
+795 REYAGLRKEDMAVIES
-809 VCLPGCVVLPKIKSG
+809 VCLPGCIVLPRVG
-824 VEG
+824 NGEGQDRKK

>member
-1 MENYNA
+1 MEHQMENYNA
-7 IILTTPTDFVRL
+7 IVLTTPADFERL
-19 QDSYARMVQ
+19 QGNYARMVR

-33 KIVFIGSREVQELI
+33 KIVFIGSRKVQELI
-47 RRSDVR
+47 QQSDV
-53 ERVGFL
+53 EGQVGFFD
-59 EEEELI
+59 EDELI
-65 PFADVHKIMK
+65 PFAEVHKIMK
-75 ELLQA
+75 ELLQTD
-80 EDLPRGVTG
+80 ELPRGVTG

-102 VCKDDYYLIW
+102 VCKEDYYLIW
-112 DGDTVPCRPFSM
+112 DGDTVPCKPFSM
-124 FREDGV
+124 FREDGL

-144 HTIGNLFP
+144 HTIENLLP
-152 GMRKSIAKSF
+152 GMHKSIAKSF
-162 ISEHMLV
+162 ISEHMLI

-174 RQMIQDIMG
+174 KQLIWDIMG
-183 SPSEDTIKNK
+183 SSAKNT
-193 GKDIVEDTAEDTAE
+193 DNVVNDTAKNNTQTQ
-207 SIENPAR
+207 NP
-214 EHLRAKTFYEKI
+214 FYEKI

-239 FSEFETYGTYVSFR
+239 FSEFETYGTYVIFR
-253 YTDAYCLRNWHS
+253 YTDAYCLRDWHS

-294 FEKGHVVREDHEEV
+294 FEKGHTVREDHEEI

-337 VWEDGAGE
+337 IWDEDSKKDGE
-345 MEKSPLLSEITGSY
+345 NTIEAMI
-359 ADDNMEET
+359 M
-367 CKEEQKDRAIDEI
+367 
-380 IKEASRCESAGDR
+380 EASRCESAGDR

-399 IQKGLRQEYDNYE
+399 IQKGLKQEYDNYE

-418 FYYLPKNIDQAYLCF
+418 FYYLPENIDQAYLCF
-433 QNALFYCHNE
+433 QNALFYCKNE
-443 EDYAAILADMTNLEQ
+443 EDRATILADMKNLEQ
-458 TGKVAVK
+458 TGRIGVR
-465 NTAVI
+465 NTAVL

-496 RLVVVDNASTD
+496 RIVVVDNASTD
-507 GVAEWLQEQD
+507 GVAEWLQEQN
-517 DIVLLRNKEN
+517 DIVLLRNEEN
-527 AGFGP
+527 KGFAP
-532 ACNQGVEGLQD
+532 ACNQGANVLQD
-543 HDIFLLNNDTRLAPN
+543 YDIFLLNNDTRLAPN
-558 ALFWLRMGLYEDEK
+558 ALFWLRMGLYENEK
-572 IGAAGSCSNYAGNGQ
+572 IGAVGSCSNYAGNGQ

-602 GATVNV
+602 GASVNV

-623 AMLVRENVW
+623 SMLVRSDVW
-632 KAAGGMDEDFA
+632 KATGGMDEDFA

-651 LSMKILKAGYRLL
+651 LSMKILKAGYKLL

-700 GFDIFEY
+700 GFDIFEF

-714 IREIPYQKEDAFNVL
+714 IREIPYKKEEAFNIL

-744 KYPNANVIGVEPQAA
+744 KYPKANVIGVEPVTV
-759 LYGISKK
+759 LYEISRK
-766 TDMVFQNLAEL
+766 TDMVFRNTAEL
-777 TNIFRQPVFQV
+777 KKIFQQPVFQV

-795 YAGLNREDMETIES
+795 YAGLSRGDMEIIES
-809 VCLPGCVVLPKIKSG
+809 LCLPGCIVLPK
-824 VEG
+824 V

>member
-7 IILTTPTDFVRL
+7 IVLTTPTDFERL
-19 QDSYARMVQ
+19 QGNYARMVR

-33 KIVFIGSREVQELI
+33 KIVFIGSRKVQELI
-47 RRSDVR
+47 QQSDV
-53 ERVGFL
+53 EGQVGFFD
-59 EEEELI
+59 EDELI
-65 PFADVHKIMK
+65 PFAEVHKIMK
-75 ELLQA
+75 ELLQTD
-80 EDLPRGVTG
+80 ELPRGVTG

-102 VCKDDYYLIW
+102 ACKEDYYLIW
-112 DGDTVPCRPFSM
+112 DGDTVPCKPFSM
-124 FREDGV
+124 FRENGL

-144 HTIGNLFP
+144 HTIENLFP
-152 GMRKSIAKSF
+152 GMHKSIAKSF
-162 ISEHMLV
+162 ISEHMLI

-174 RQMIQDIMG
+174 KQLIWDIIGSSTKDAAKNHIQTPG
-183 SPSEDTIKNK
+183 S
-193 GKDIVEDTAEDTAE
+193 
-207 SIENPAR
+207 
-214 EHLRAKTFYEKI
+214 FFEKI

-239 FSEFETYGTYVSFR
+239 FSEFETYGTYVTFR
-253 YTDAYCLRNWHS
+253 HTDAYCLRDWHS

-294 FEKGHVVREDHEEV
+294 FEKGHTVREDHEEI

-325 LAQQEFQEGYKE
+325 LAQLEFQEGYKE
-337 VWEDGAGE
+337 IWDEDVKKDGE
-345 MEKSPLLSEITGSY
+345 HTIE
-359 ADDNMEET
+359 
-367 CKEEQKDRAIDEI
+367 AII
-380 IKEASRCESAGDR
+380 IEASRCESAGDR

-399 IQKGLRQEYDNYE
+399 IQKGLKQEYDNYE

-418 FYYLPKNIDQAYLCF
+418 FYYLPENIDQAYLCF
-433 QNALFYCHNE
+433 QNALFYCKNE
-443 EDYAAILADMTNLEQ
+443 EDRATILADMKNLEQ
-458 TGKVAVK
+458 TGRIGVR
-465 NTAVI
+465 NTAI
-470 IVSYNACYFMQ
+470 LIVSYNACYFMQ

-496 RLVVVDNASTD
+496 RIVVVDNASTD

-517 DIVLLRNKEN
+517 DIILLQNKEN
-527 AGFGP
+527 VGFGP
-532 ACNQGVEGLQD
+532 ACNQGVNLLENLNAT
-543 HDIFLLNNDTRLAPN
+543 DIFLLNNDTRLAPN
-558 ALFWLRMGLYEDEK
+558 ALFWLKMGLYENEK
-572 IGAAGSCSNYAGNGQ
+572 IGAVGSCSNYAGNGQ

-602 GATVNV
+602 GASINV

-623 AMLVRENVW
+623 AMLVRGDVW
-632 KAAGGMDEDFA
+632 KATGGMDEDFA

-651 LSMKILKAGYRLL
+651 LSMKILKAGYQLL

-714 IREIPYQKEDAFNVL
+714 IREIPYQREDAFNVL

-744 KYPNANVIGVEPQAA
+744 KYPNANVIGVESGAA
-759 LYGISKK
+759 LYEISKK
-766 TDMVFQNLAEL
+766 TDMVFRDLAEL
-777 TNIFRQPVFQV
+777 KKIFQQPVFQV
-788 LLIAKKR
+788 LLIAKKK
-795 YAGLNREDMETIES
+795 YAGLSREDMAVIES
-809 VCLPGCVVLPKIKSG
+809 VCLPGCIVLPK
-824 VEG
+824 V

>member
-7 IILTTPTDFVRL
+7 IILTTPTDFERL
-19 QDSYARMVQ
+19 QGSYARMVR

-33 KIVFIGSREVQELI
+33 KIVFIGSRKVRELI
-47 RRSDVR
+47 RQSDV
-53 ERVGFL
+53 EGQVGFL

-65 PFADVHKIMK
+65 PFADVHKIME
-75 ELLQA
+75 ELLQTR
-80 EDLPRGVTG
+80 ELPRGVTG

-112 DGDTVPCRPFSM
+112 DGDTIPCKPFSM
-124 FREDGV
+124 FRQDGL

-162 ISEHMLV
+162 ISEHMLI

-174 RQMIQDIMG
+174 KQLIGDIMPG
-183 SPSEDTIKNK
+183 
-193 GKDIVEDTAEDTAE
+193 A
-207 SIENPAR
+207 
-214 EHLRAKTFYEKI
+214 FYEKI

-253 YTDAYCLRNWHS
+253 YTDAYCLRDWHS

-272 FHPERMTDEDYA
+272 FHPERMTEEDYA

-294 FEKGHVVREDHEEV
+294 FEKGHTVREDHEEI

-337 VWEDGAGE
+337 VWDGE
-345 MEKSPLLSEITGSY
+345 MEKEDP
-359 ADDNMEET
+359 
-367 CKEEQKDRAIDEI
+367 IDEI
-380 IKEASRCESAGDR
+380 IMEASRCESAGDR
-393 EGMFLA
+393 EGIFNA
-399 IQKGLRQEYDNYE
+399 IQKGLKREYDNYE

-418 FYYLPKNIDQAYLCF
+418 FYYLPENIDQAYLCF
-433 QNALFYCHNE
+433 QNALFYCHHE
-443 EDYAAILADMTNLEQ
+443 EDRATILADMKNLER
-458 TGKVAVK
+458 TGRVGVR
-465 NTAVI
+465 NTAVL

-481 RNIEN
+481 KNIEN
-486 IRKTLPEGSY
+486 IRKTLPDGSY
-496 RLVVVDNASTD
+496 RIVVVDNASSD
-507 GVAEWLQEQD
+507 GVAQWLQEQD
-517 DIVLLRNKEN
+517 DVILLQNEENK
-527 AGFGP
+527 GFAP
-532 ACNQGVEGLQD
+532 ACNQGAKVLQD
-543 HDIFLLNNDTRLAPN
+543 YDIFLLNNDTRLAPN
-558 ALFWLRMGLYEDEK
+558 ALFWLRMGLYGNEK

-602 GATVNV
+602 GASVNV

-623 AMLVRENVW
+623 AMLVRGAVW
-632 KAAGGMDEDFA
+632 RATGGMDEDFA

-651 LSMKILKAGYRLL
+651 LSMKILKAGYRMV

-681 NPDVDQIFMDHYQ
+681 NPDVDRIFMDHYQ

-707 AAADQEM
+707 AAANQEM
-714 IREIPYQKEDAFNVL
+714 IREIPYQKEDAFNAL
-729 QIGSGIGADLKYIRT
+729 QIGSGIGADLKDIRT
-744 KYPNANVIGVEPQAA
+744 KYPKANVVGVESRAA
-759 LYGISKK
+759 LYEISRK
-766 TDMVFQNLAEL
+766 TDMVFGNLADL
-777 TNIFRQPVFQV
+777 KKMFPQPVFQV
-788 LLIAKKR
+788 LLIAKKE
-795 YAGLNREDMETIES
+795 YAGLSREDMVVIES
-809 VCLPGCVVLPKIKSG
+809 VCLPGCIVLPRVQNGEKG
-824 VEG
+824 F

>member
-7 IILTTPTDFVRL
+7 IVLTTPTDFERL
-19 QDSYARMVQ
+19 QDSYVRMVR

-33 KIVFIGSREVQELI
+33 KIVFIGSRKVQELI
-47 RRSDVR
+47 QQSDV
-53 ERVGFL
+53 EGQVGFL
-59 EEEELI
+59 DEEELI
-65 PFADVHKIMK
+65 PFTDVHKIMK
-75 ELLQA
+75 ELLQT
-80 EDLPRGVTG
+80 EELSRGVTG

-102 VCKDDYYLIW
+102 VCKEEYYLIW
-112 DGDTVPCRPFSM
+112 DGDTVPCKLFSM
-124 FREDGV
+124 FREDGL

-144 HTIGNLFP
+144 HTIENLFP

-162 ISEHMLV
+162 ISEHMLI

-174 RQMIQDIMG
+174 KQLIWDIIG
-183 SPSEDTIKNK
+183 SSAKNVSSVVNNTDK
-193 GKDIVEDTAEDTAE
+193 NHKQTPG
-207 SIENPAR
+207 S
-214 EHLRAKTFYEKI
+214 FFEKI

-253 YTDAYCLRNWHS
+253 YTDAYCLRDWHS

-294 FEKGHVVREDHEEV
+294 FEKGHTVREDHEEI

-337 VWEDGAGE
+337 VWDEDF
-345 MEKSPLLSEITGSY
+345 KK
-359 ADDNMEET
+359 DEENT
-367 CKEEQKDRAIDEI
+367 IEAII
-380 IKEASRCESAGDR
+380 MEASRCESAGDR

-399 IQKGLRQEYDNYE
+399 IQKGLKQEYDNYE

-418 FYYLPKNIDQAYLCF
+418 FYYLPENIDQAYLCF
-433 QNALFYCHNE
+433 QNALFYCKDE
-443 EDYAAILADMTNLEQ
+443 EDRDTILADMKNLEQ
-458 TGKVAVK
+458 TGRISVR
-465 NTAVI
+465 NTEI
-470 IVSYNACYFMQ
+470 LIVSYNACYFMQ

-496 RLVVVDNASTD
+496 RIVVVDNASTD

-517 DIVLLRNKEN
+517 DIILLQNKEN
-527 AGFGP
+527 VGFAP
-532 ACNQGVEGLQD
+532 ACNQGVNVLQD
-543 HDIFLLNNDTRLAPN
+543 GNADDIFLLNNDTRLAPN
-558 ALFWLRMGLYEDEK
+558 ALFWLRMGLYENEK

-602 GATVNV
+602 GASVNV

-623 AMLVRENVW
+623 AMLVRGDVW

-651 LSMKILKAGYRLL
+651 LSMKILKAGYQLL

-673 AGSQSFIK
+673 AGSQSFAK
-681 NPDVDQIFMDHYQ
+681 NPDVEQIIIDHYQ
-694 LFINKY
+694 LFIKKY
-700 GFDIFEY
+700 GFDILNY
-707 AAADQEM
+707 VNADQEM

-744 KYPNANVIGVEPQAA
+744 KYPKANVIGVEPVTV
-759 LYGISKK
+759 LYEISKK
-766 TDMVFQNLAEL
+766 TDIVFRNPAEL
-777 TNIFRQPVFQV
+777 KKIFQQPVFQV
-788 LLIAKKR
+788 LLIAKER
-795 YAGLNREDMETIES
+795 YAGLSKEDMEIVES
-809 VCLPGCVVLPKIKSG
+809 VCLPGCIVLPK
-824 VEG
+824 V

>member
-7 IILTTPTDFVRL
+7 IVLTTPTDFERL
-19 QDSYARMVQ
+19 QDNYARMVR

-33 KIVFIGSREVQELI
+33 KIVFIGSRKVQELI
-47 RRSDVR
+47 QQSDV
-53 ERVGFL
+53 EGQVGFFD
-59 EEEELI
+59 EEELI
-65 PFADVHKIMK
+65 PFAEVHKIMK
-75 ELLQA
+75 KILQT
-80 EDLPRGVTG
+80 EELPRGVTG

-112 DGDTVPCRPFSM
+112 DGDTVPCKPFSM
-124 FREDGV
+124 FREDGL

-144 HTIGNLFP
+144 YTIESLLP
-152 GMRKSIAKSF
+152 GMHKCIAKSF
-162 ISEHMLV
+162 ISEHMLI

-174 RQMIQDIMG
+174 KQLIWDIMG
-183 SPSEDTIKNK
+183 SPAIDQAQT
-193 GKDIVEDTAEDTAE
+193 GD
-207 SIENPAR
+207 
-214 EHLRAKTFYEKI
+214 TFYERI
-226 LRAIRPG
+226 LYAIRPG

-239 FSEFETYGTYVSFR
+239 FSEFETYGTYVTFR

-294 FEKGHVVREDHEEV
+294 FEKGHTVREDHEEI

-337 VWEDGAGE
+337 VWDEDSKKDGE
-345 MEKSPLLSEITGSY
+345 H
-359 ADDNMEET
+359 
-367 CKEEQKDRAIDEI
+367 AIEAI
-380 IKEASRCESAGDR
+380 IMEASRCESAGDR

-399 IQKGLRQEYDNYE
+399 IQKGLKQEYDNYE

-418 FYYLPKNIDQAYLCF
+418 FYYLPENIDQAYLCF
-433 QNALFYCHNE
+433 QNALFYCKNE
-443 EDYAAILADMTNLEQ
+443 EDRATILADMKNLEQ
-458 TGKVAVK
+458 TGRIGVR
-465 NTAVI
+465 NTAVL

-486 IRKTLPEGSY
+486 VRKTLPEGSY
-496 RLVVVDNASTD
+496 RIVVVDNASTD

-517 DIVLLRNKEN
+517 DIVLLRNEKN
-527 AGFGP
+527 KGFAP
-532 ACNQGVEGLQD
+532 ACNQGANVLQD
-543 HDIFLLNNDTRLAPN
+543 YDIFLLNNDTRLAPN
-558 ALFWLRMGLYEDEK
+558 ALFWLRMGLYENEK
-572 IGAAGSCSNYAGNGQ
+572 IGAVGSCSNYAGNGQ

-602 GATVNV
+602 GASVNV

-623 AMLVRENVW
+623 AMLVRSDVW
-632 KAAGGMDEDFA
+632 KATGGMDEDFA

-651 LSMKILKAGYRLL
+651 LSMKILKAGYQLL

-700 GFDIFEY
+700 GFDIFEF

-714 IREIPYQKEDAFNVL
+714 IREIPYKREDAFNIL

-744 KYPNANVIGVEPQAA
+744 KYPKANVIGVEPVTV
-759 LYGISKK
+759 LYEISRK
-766 TDMVFQNLAEL
+766 TDMVFRNTAEL
-777 TNIFRQPVFQV
+777 KKIFQQPVFQV

-795 YAGLNREDMETIES
+795 YAGLSREDMEIIES
-809 VCLPGCVVLPKIKSG
+809 LCLPGCIVLPK
-824 VEG
+824 V

>member
-7 IILTTPTDFVRL
+7 IILTTPTDFERL
-19 QDSYARMVQ
+19 QDSYARMVR

-33 KIVFIGSREVQELI
+33 KIVFIGSRKVQELI
-47 RRSDVR
+47 QQSDVKG
-53 ERVGFL
+53 RVGFFD
-59 EEEELI
+59 EDELI
-65 PFADVHKIMK
+65 PFAEVHKIMK
-75 ELLQA
+75 ELLQT
-80 EDLPRGVTG
+80 EELPRGVTG

-102 VCKDDYYLIW
+102 VCKEDYYLIW
-112 DGDTVPCRPFSM
+112 DGDTVPCKPFSM
-124 FREDGV
+124 FREDGL

-162 ISEHMLV
+162 ISEHMLI

-174 RQMIQDIMG
+174 KQLIWDIMG
-183 SPSEDTIKNK
+183 SSTN
-193 GKDIVEDTAEDTAE
+193 DTAKNHIQTQ
-207 SIENPAR
+207 SP
-214 EHLRAKTFYEKI
+214 FYEKI

-239 FSEFETYGTYVSFR
+239 FSEFETYGTYVTFR
-253 YTDAYCLRNWHS
+253 YTDAYCLRDWHS

-294 FEKGHVVREDHEEV
+294 FEKGHTVREDHEEI

-337 VWEDGAGE
+337 IWDEDSKKDGE
-345 MEKSPLLSEITGSY
+345 NTIEAMI
-359 ADDNMEET
+359 M
-367 CKEEQKDRAIDEI
+367 
-380 IKEASRCESAGDR
+380 EASRCESAGDR

-399 IQKGLRQEYDNYE
+399 IQKGLKQEYDNYE

-418 FYYLPKNIDQAYLCF
+418 FYYLPENIDQAYLCF
-433 QNALFYCHNE
+433 QNALFYCKNE
-443 EDYAAILADMTNLEQ
+443 EDRTTILADMKNLEQ
-458 TGKVAVK
+458 TGRIGVR
-465 NTAVI
+465 NTAVL

-496 RLVVVDNASTD
+496 RIVVVDNASTD

-517 DIVLLRNKEN
+517 DIVLLRNEEN
-527 AGFGP
+527 KGFAP
-532 ACNQGVEGLQD
+532 ACNQGAKVLQD
-543 HDIFLLNNDTRLAPN
+543 YDIFLLNNDTRLAPN
-558 ALFWLRMGLYEDEK
+558 AMFWLRMGLYENEK

-602 GATVNV
+602 GASVNV

-623 AMLVRENVW
+623 AMLVRGDVW
-632 KAAGGMDEDFA
+632 KATGGMDEDFA

-651 LSMKILKAGYRLL
+651 LSMKILKAGYKLL

-700 GFDIFEY
+700 GFDIFEF

-714 IREIPYQKEDAFNVL
+714 IREIPYKREDAFNIL

-744 KYPNANVIGVEPQAA
+744 KYPKANVIGVEPVTV
-759 LYGISKK
+759 LYEISRK
-766 TDMVFQNLAEL
+766 TDMVFRNPAEL
-777 TNIFRQPVFQV
+777 KKIFQQPVFQV

-795 YAGLNREDMETIES
+795 YAGLGREDMEIIES
-809 VCLPGCVVLPKIKSG
+809 VCLPGCIVLPK
-824 VEG
+824 V

>member
-1 MENYNA
+1 MAHQMENYNA
-7 IILTTPTDFVRL
+7 IVLTTPADFERL
-19 QDSYARMVQ
+19 QGNYARMVR
-28 NLAPR
+28 NLLPR
-33 KIVFIGSREVQELI
+33 KIVFIGSRKVQELI
-47 RRSDVR
+47 QQSDV
-53 ERVGFL
+53 EGQVGFFD
-59 EEEELI
+59 EDELI
-65 PFADVHKIMK
+65 PFAEVHKIMK
-75 ELLQA
+75 ELLQTD
-80 EDLPRGVTG
+80 ELPRGVTG

-102 VCKDDYYLIW
+102 ACKEDYYLIW
-112 DGDTVPCRPFSM
+112 DGDTVPCKPFFM
-124 FREDGV
+124 FRKDGL

-144 HTIGNLFP
+144 HTIENLFP
-152 GMRKSIAKSF
+152 GMHKSIAKSF
-162 ISEHMLV
+162 ISEHMLI

-174 RQMIQDIMG
+174 KQLIWDIMG
-183 SPSEDTIKNK
+183 SSAKNTDNVIN
-193 GKDIVEDTAEDTAE
+193 DI
-207 SIENPAR
+207 
-214 EHLRAKTFYEKI
+214 AKNNTQTQGSFFEKI

-239 FSEFETYGTYVSFR
+239 FSEFETYGTYVTFR

-294 FEKGHVVREDHEEV
+294 FEKGHTVREDHEEI

-325 LAQQEFQEGYKE
+325 LAQLEFQEGYKE
-337 VWEDGAGE
+337 VWDDEPEKKTA
-345 MEKSPLLSEITGSY
+345 MEKDGNTKNPEVLKK
-359 ADDNMEET
+359 
-367 CKEEQKDRAIDEI
+367 KEDHAINEI
-380 IKEASRCESAGDR
+380 IMEASRCESAGDR

-399 IQKGLRQEYDNYE
+399 IQKGLKQEYDNYE

-418 FYYLPKNIDQAYLCF
+418 FYYLPENIDQAYLCF
-433 QNALFYCHNE
+433 QNALFYCKNE
-443 EDYAAILADMTNLEQ
+443 EDRATILADMKNLEQ
-458 TGKVAVK
+458 TGRIGVR
-465 NTAVI
+465 NTAI
-470 IVSYNACYFMQ
+470 LIVSYNACYFMQ

-496 RLVVVDNASTD
+496 RIVVVDNASTD

-517 DIVLLRNKEN
+517 DIILLQNKEN
-527 AGFGP
+527 VGFGP
-532 ACNQGVEGLQD
+532 ACNQGVNLLENLNAT
-543 HDIFLLNNDTRLAPN
+543 DIFLLNNDTRLAPN
-558 ALFWLRMGLYEDEK
+558 ALFWLKMGLYENEK

-602 GATVNV
+602 GASINV

-623 AMLVRENVW
+623 AMLVRGDVW

-651 LSMKILKAGYRLL
+651 LSMKILKAGYQIL

-673 AGSQSFIK
+673 AGSQSFAE
-681 NPDVDQIFMDHYQ
+681 NPDVEQIIMDHYQ
-694 LFINKY
+694 LFIKKY
-700 GFDIFEY
+700 GFDILNY
-707 AAADQEM
+707 VNADQEM

-744 KYPNANVIGVEPQAA
+744 KYPKANVIGVESEAA
-759 LYGISKK
+759 LYEISKK
-766 TDMVFQNLAEL
+766 TDMVFRDLTEL
-777 TNIFRQPVFQV
+777 KKIFQQPVFQM

-795 YAGLNREDMETIES
+795 YAGLSREDMEIIES
-809 VCLPGCVVLPKIKSG
+809 LCLPGCIVLPK
-824 VEG
+824 V

>member
-7 IILTTPTDFVRL
+7 IILTTPTDFERL
-19 QDSYARMVQ
+19 QGSYVRMVRC
-28 NLAPR
+28 LAPR
-33 KIVFIGSREVQELI
+33 KITFIGSRKVKELI
-47 RRSDVR
+47 RQSDVDGQ
-53 ERVGFL
+53 VGFL

-65 PFADVHKIMK
+65 PFADVHRIMT
-75 ELLQA
+75 ELLQTA
-80 EDLPRGVTG
+80 ELPRGVTG

-102 VCKDDYYLIW
+102 VCEDEYYLIW
-112 DGDTVPCRPFSM
+112 DGDTVPCKPFSM
-124 FREDGV
+124 FREDGI

-152 GMRKSIAKSF
+152 GMRKSIEKSF
-162 ISEHMLV
+162 ISEHMLI

-174 RQMIQDIMG
+174 KKLVQDIMT
-183 SPSEDTIKNK
+183 SSTEK
-193 GKDIVEDTAEDTAE
+193 
-207 SIENPAR
+207 PA
-214 EHLRAKTFYEKI
+214 LIGDTFYERI

-253 YTDAYCLRNWHS
+253 YTDAYCLRTWHS

-294 FEKGHVVREDHEEV
+294 FEKGHTVREDHEEI

-314 REKLSARQILE
+314 RERFSARQILE

-337 VWEDGAGE
+337 VWDDTPAEDNRRQDSAVKQESTSEKKDPATAAILEAG
-345 MEKSPLLSEITGSY
+345 
-359 ADDNMEET
+359 
-367 CKEEQKDRAIDEI
+367 
-380 IKEASRCESAGDR
+380 RCESSGDR

-399 IQKGLRQEYDNYE
+399 IQKGLKQAYDNYE

-418 FYYLPKNIDQAYLCF
+418 FYYLSKNIDQAYLCF

-443 EDYAAILADMTNLEQ
+443 EDRATILADMVNLEQ
-458 TGKVAVK
+458 TGRVRVR
-465 NTAVI
+465 NTAI
-470 IVSYNACYFMQ
+470 LIVSYNACYFMQ
-481 RNIEN
+481 KNIEN
-486 IRKTLPEGSY
+486 IRKTLPVGSY
-496 RLVVVDNASTD
+496 RIVAVDNASTD
-507 GVAEWLQEQD
+507 GVAEWLQEQE
-517 DIVLLRNKEN
+517 DILLIRNEKN

-532 ACNQGVEGLQD
+532 ACNQGVVALKNANE
-543 HDIFLLNNDTRLAPN
+543 DIFLLNNDTRLAPN
-558 ALFWLRMGLYEDEK
+558 ALFWLRMGLYENEK
-572 IGAAGSCSNYAGNGQ
+572 IGAVGSCSNYAGNGQ
-587 QIEVEFTLPDEYLQY
+587 QVEVEFTLPDEYLQY
-602 GATVNV
+602 GAAVNV
-608 PLQEPY
+608 PMQEPY

-623 AMLVRENVW
+623 AMLVRGDVW

-651 LSMKILKAGYRLL
+651 LSMKILKAGYRML

-681 NPDVDQIFMDHYQ
+681 NPDVDRIFMDHYQ

-707 AAADQEM
+707 AAPDDNM
-714 IREIPYQKEDAFNVL
+714 ICEIPYSREAAFNVL
-729 QIGSGIGADLKYIRT
+729 QIGSGIGADLKLIRT
-744 KYPNANVIGVEPQAA
+744 RYPNAYVIGVEERSP
-759 LYGISKK
+759 LYEIAKK
-766 TDMVFQNLAEL
+766 TDIVFPNLAEL
-777 TNIFRQPVFQV
+777 KKVFRQPVFQV
-788 LLIAKKR
+788 LLIARKE
-795 YAGLNREDMETIES
+795 YARLSSEDMAVIES
-809 VCLPGCVVLPKIKSG
+809 VCLPGCAVLPKVRKDSD
-824 VEG
+824 

>member
-7 IILTTPTDFVRL
+7 IVLTTPTDFERL
-19 QDSYARMVQ
+19 QDNYARMVR

-33 KIVFIGSREVQELI
+33 KIVFIGSRKVQELI
-47 RRSDVR
+47 QQSDV
-53 ERVGFL
+53 EGQVGFFD
-59 EEEELI
+59 EDELI

-75 ELLQA
+75 ELLQTD
-80 EDLPRGVTG
+80 ELPRGVTG

-102 VCKDDYYLIW
+102 VCKEDYYLIW
-112 DGDTVPCRPFSM
+112 DGDTVPCKPFSM
-124 FREDGV
+124 FREDGL

-144 HTIGNLFP
+144 HTIGNLLP
-152 GMRKSIAKSF
+152 GMHKCIAKSF
-162 ISEHMLV
+162 ISEHMLI

-174 RQMIQDIMG
+174 KQLIWEMIG
-183 SPSEDTIKNK
+183 SST
-193 GKDIVEDTAEDTAE
+193 KDAANVVSDTAKNHIQTQ
-207 SIENPAR
+207 SP
-214 EHLRAKTFYEKI
+214 FYEKI

-294 FEKGHVVREDHEEV
+294 FEKGHTVREDHEEI

-337 VWEDGAGE
+337 IWDEDVKKDGE
-345 MEKSPLLSEITGSY
+345 H
-359 ADDNMEET
+359 
-367 CKEEQKDRAIDEI
+367 AIEAMI
-380 IKEASRCESAGDR
+380 MEASRCESAGDR

-399 IQKGLRQEYDNYE
+399 IQKGLKQEYDNYE

-418 FYYLPKNIDQAYLCF
+418 FYYLPENIDQAYLCF
-433 QNALFYCHNE
+433 QNALFYCKNE
-443 EDYAAILADMTNLEQ
+443 EDRATILADMKNLEQ
-458 TGKVAVK
+458 TGRIGVR
-465 NTAVI
+465 NTAVL

-486 IRKTLPEGSY
+486 VRKTLPEGSY
-496 RLVVVDNASTD
+496 RIVVVDNASTD

-517 DIVLLRNKEN
+517 DIILLRNEEN
-527 AGFGP
+527 VGFGP
-532 ACNQGVEGLQD
+532 ACNQGVSLLQD
-543 HDIFLLNNDTRLAPN
+543 VNATDIFLLNNDTRLAPN
-558 ALFWLRMGLYEDEK
+558 ALFWLRMGLYENEK
-572 IGAAGSCSNYAGNGQ
+572 IGAVGSCSNYAGNGQ

-602 GATVNV
+602 GASVNV

-623 AMLVRENVW
+623 AMLVRGDVW
-632 KAAGGMDEDFA
+632 RTAGGMDEDFA

-651 LSMKILKAGYRLL
+651 LSMKILKAGYKLL

-714 IREIPYQKEDAFNVL
+714 IREIPYKKEDAFNAL

-744 KYPNANVIGVEPQAA
+744 KYPKANVIGVEPGAA
-759 LYGISKK
+759 LYEISKK
-766 TDMVFQNLAEL
+766 TDMVFRNTAEL
-777 TNIFRQPVFQV
+777 KEIFQQPVFQL
-788 LLIAKKR
+788 LLIAKKE
-795 YAGLNREDMETIES
+795 YARLSREDMAVIES
-809 VCLPGCVVLPKIKSG
+809 LCLPGCVVLPR
-824 VEG
+824 V

>member
-1 MENYNA
+1 MEHQMENYNA
-7 IILTTPTDFVRL
+7 IVLTTPADFERL
-19 QDSYARMVQ
+19 QSNYARMVR

-33 KIVFIGSREVQELI
+33 KIVFIGSRKVQELI
-47 RRSDVR
+47 QQSDV
-53 ERVGFL
+53 EGQVGFFD
-59 EEEELI
+59 EDELI
-65 PFADVHKIMK
+65 PFAEVHKIMK
-75 ELLQA
+75 ELLQTD
-80 EDLPRGVTG
+80 ELPRGVTG

-102 VCKDDYYLIW
+102 VCKEDYYLIW
-112 DGDTVPCRPFSM
+112 DGDTVPCKPFSM
-124 FREDGV
+124 FREDGL

-144 HTIGNLFP
+144 HTIENLFP
-152 GMRKSIAKSF
+152 GMHKSIAKSF
-162 ISEHMLV
+162 ISEHMLI

-174 RQMIQDIMG
+174 KQLIWDIMG
-183 SPSEDTIKNK
+183 SSAKNT
-193 GKDIVEDTAEDTAE
+193 DNVVNDTAKNNTQTQ
-207 SIENPAR
+207 NP
-214 EHLRAKTFYEKI
+214 FYEKI

-239 FSEFETYGTYVSFR
+239 FSEFETYGTYVTFR
-253 YTDAYCLRNWHS
+253 YADAYCLRDWHS

-294 FEKGHVVREDHEEV
+294 FEKGHTVREDHEEI

-337 VWEDGAGE
+337 VWDEDVKKDGE
-345 MEKSPLLSEITGSY
+345 HTIEAMI
-359 ADDNMEET
+359 M
-367 CKEEQKDRAIDEI
+367 
-380 IKEASRCESAGDR
+380 EASRCESTGDR

-399 IQKGLRQEYDNYE
+399 IQKGLKQEYDNYE

-418 FYYLPKNIDQAYLCF
+418 FYYLPENIDQAYLCF
-433 QNALFYCHNE
+433 QNALFYCTNE
-443 EDYAAILADMTNLEQ
+443 EDRTTILADMKNLEQ
-458 TGKVAVK
+458 TGRIGVR
-465 NTAVI
+465 NTAVL

-496 RLVVVDNASTD
+496 RIVVVDNASTD

-517 DIVLLRNKEN
+517 DIVLLRNEEN
-527 AGFGP
+527 KGFAP
-532 ACNQGVEGLQD
+532 ACNQGAKVLQD
-543 HDIFLLNNDTRLAPN
+543 YDIFLLNNDTRLAPN
-558 ALFWLRMGLYEDEK
+558 ALFWLRMGLYENEK

-602 GATVNV
+602 GASVNV

-623 AMLVRENVW
+623 SMLVRSDVW
-632 KAAGGMDEDFA
+632 KATGGMDEDFA

-651 LSMKILKAGYRLL
+651 LSMKILKAGYKLL

-700 GFDIFEY
+700 GFDIFEF

-714 IREIPYQKEDAFNVL
+714 IREIPYKREDAFNIL

-744 KYPNANVIGVEPQAA
+744 KYPKANVIGVESVTV
-759 LYGISKK
+759 LYEISRK
-766 TDMVFQNLAEL
+766 TDMVFRNPAEL
-777 TNIFRQPVFQV
+777 KKIFQQPVFQV

-795 YAGLNREDMETIES
+795 YAGLSREDMEIIES
-809 VCLPGCVVLPKIKSG
+809 LCLPGCIVLPK
-824 VEG
+824 V

>member
-7 IILTTPTDFVRL
+7 IVLTTPTDFERL
-19 QDSYARMVQ
+19 QGNYARMVR

-33 KIVFIGSREVQELI
+33 KIVFIGSRKVQELI
-47 RRSDVR
+47 QQSDV
-53 ERVGFL
+53 EGQVGFFD
-59 EEEELI
+59 EDELI
-65 PFADVHKIMK
+65 PFADVHQIMK
-75 ELLQA
+75 ELLQTD
-80 EDLPRGVTG
+80 ELPRGVTG

-102 VCKDDYYLIW
+102 VCKEEYYLIW
-112 DGDTVPCRPFSM
+112 DGDTVPCKPFSM
-124 FREDGV
+124 FREDGL

-144 HTIGNLFP
+144 HTIENLFP

-162 ISEHMLV
+162 ISEHMLI

-174 RQMIQDIMG
+174 KQLIWDIIG
-183 SPSEDTIKNK
+183 SSAKNVSSVVNNTDK
-193 GKDIVEDTAEDTAE
+193 NHKQTPG
-207 SIENPAR
+207 S
-214 EHLRAKTFYEKI
+214 FFEKI

-253 YTDAYCLRNWHS
+253 YADAYCLRDWHS

-294 FEKGHVVREDHEEV
+294 FEKGHTVREDHEEI

-337 VWEDGAGE
+337 VWDEDF
-345 MEKSPLLSEITGSY
+345 KK
-359 ADDNMEET
+359 DEENT
-367 CKEEQKDRAIDEI
+367 IEAII
-380 IKEASRCESAGDR
+380 MEASRCESAGDR

-399 IQKGLRQEYDNYE
+399 IQKGLKQEYDNYE

-418 FYYLPKNIDQAYLCF
+418 FYYLPENIDQAYLCF
-433 QNALFYCHNE
+433 QNALFYCKDE
-443 EDYAAILADMTNLEQ
+443 EDRATIFADMENLEQ
-458 TGKVAVK
+458 TGRISVR
-465 NTAVI
+465 NTEI
-470 IVSYNACYFMQ
+470 LIVSYNACYFMQ
-481 RNIEN
+481 RNVEN

-496 RLVVVDNASTD
+496 RIVVVDNASTD

-517 DIVLLRNKEN
+517 DIILLQNKEN
-527 AGFGP
+527 VGFAP
-532 ACNQGVEGLQD
+532 ACNQGVNVLQD
-543 HDIFLLNNDTRLAPN
+543 GNADDIFLLNNDTRLAPN
-558 ALFWLRMGLYEDEK
+558 ALFWLRMGLYGNEK
-572 IGAAGSCSNYAGNGQ
+572 IGAVGSCSNYAGNGQ

-602 GATVNV
+602 GASINV
-608 PLQEPY
+608 PLEEPY

-623 AMLVRENVW
+623 AMLVRGDVW

-651 LSMKILKAGYRLL
+651 LSMKILKAGYQLL

-700 GFDIFEY
+700 GFDIFDF

-714 IREIPYQKEDAFNVL
+714 IREIPYKREDAFNIL

-744 KYPNANVIGVEPQAA
+744 KYPKANVIGVEPVTV
-759 LYGISKK
+759 LYEISKK
-766 TDMVFQNLAEL
+766 TDIVFRNPAEL
-777 TNIFRQPVFQV
+777 KKIFQQPVFQV
-788 LLIAKKR
+788 LLIAKER
-795 YAGLNREDMETIES
+795 YAGLSKEDMEIVES
-809 VCLPGCVVLPKIKSG
+809 VCLPGCIVLPK
-824 VEG
+824 V

>member
-7 IILTTPTDFVRL
+7 IILTTPTDFERL
-19 QDSYARMVQ
+19 QSSYARMVQ

-33 KIVFIGSREVQELI
+33 KIVFIGSRKVEELI
-47 RRSDVR
+47 RQSDIAKQVD
-53 ERVGFL
+53 FL
-59 EEEELI
+59 DEEDLI

-75 ELLQA
+75 ELLQI
-80 EDLPRGVTG
+80 EELPRGVTG

-102 VCKDDYYLIW
+102 VCRDEYYLIW
-112 DGDTVPCRPFSM
+112 DGDTVPCKSFSM
-124 FREDGV
+124 FRQDGI

-144 HTIGNLFP
+144 YTIGRLFP
-152 GMRKSIAKSF
+152 EMSKSINKSF
-162 ISEHMLV
+162 ISEHMLI

-174 RQMIQDIMG
+174 KQLMEDIG
-183 SPSEDTIKNK
+183 P
-193 GKDIVEDTAEDTAE
+193 GA
-207 SIENPAR
+207 
-214 EHLRAKTFYEKI
+214 FYETI

-239 FSEFETYGTYVSFR
+239 FSEFETYGTYVMFR
-253 YTDAYCLRNWHS
+253 YKDAYCLRDWHS

-294 FEKGHVVREDHEEV
+294 FEKGHAVRADHEEI

-325 LAQQEFQEGYKE
+325 IAQQEFQEGYKE
-337 VWEDGAGE
+337 VWE
-345 MEKSPLLSEITGSY
+345 
-359 ADDNMEET
+359 EEPQNGRSVI
-367 CKEEQKDRAIDEI
+367 EELI
-380 IKEASRCESAGDR
+380 IEASRCESAGDR
-393 EGMFLA
+393 EGMFSA

-418 FYYLPKNIDQAYLCF
+418 FYYLQKNINQAYLCF
-433 QNALFYCHNE
+433 QNALFYCHDE
-443 EDYAAILADMTNLEQ
+443 EDRATILADMKNLEQ
-458 TGKVAVK
+458 TGKIGVRK
-465 NTAVI
+465 TAVL

-481 RNIEN
+481 KNIEN
-486 IRKTLPEGSY
+486 IRKTLPEESY
-496 RLVVVDNASTD
+496 RIVVVDNASTD
-507 GVAEWLQEQD
+507 GVAKWLQEQG
-517 DIVLLRNKEN
+517 DIILLQNKEN
-527 AGFGP
+527 KGFAP
-532 ACNQGVEGLQD
+532 ACNQGAEVLPD
-543 HDIFLLNNDTRLAPN
+543 YDVFLLNNDTRLAPN
-558 ALFWLRMGLYEDEK
+558 ALFWLRMGLYENEK

-587 QIEVEFTLPDEYLQY
+587 QIDVEFTLPDEYLRY
-602 GATVNV
+602 GASVNV
-608 PLQEPY
+608 PLREPY

-623 AMLVRENVW
+623 AMLVKADVW
-632 KAAGGMDEDFA
+632 KAAGGMDEAFA

-664 FCRNSFIYH
+664 YCRNSFIYH

-707 AAADQEM
+707 AAANREM

-729 QIGSGIGADLKYIRT
+729 QIGSGIGADLKDIRI
-744 KYPNANVIGVEPQAA
+744 KYPKANVIGVESRAA
-759 LYGISKK
+759 LYEISKK
-766 TDMVFQNLAEL
+766 TDMVFRDPAEL
-777 TNIFRQPVFQV
+777 KKIFRQPVFQV
-788 LLIAKKR
+788 LLIARKE
-795 YAGLNREDMETIES
+795 YAGLSKEDLAAIES
-809 VCLPGCVVLPKIKSG
+809 VCLPGCVVLPRIGSG
-824 VEG
+824 AGS

>member
-7 IILTTPTDFVRL
+7 IILTTPTDFERL
-19 QDSYARMVQ
+19 KDSYARMVR

-33 KIVFIGSREVQELI
+33 KIVFIGSRKVRELI
-47 RRSDVR
+47 QQSDV
-53 ERVGFL
+53 EGQVGFL

-65 PFADVHKIMK
+65 PFEDVHKIME
-75 ELLQA
+75 ELLQTR
-80 EDLPRGVTG
+80 ELPRGVTG

-102 VCKDDYYLIW
+102 VCQDDYYLIW
-112 DGDTVPCRPFSM
+112 DGDTIPCKPFSM
-124 FREDGV
+124 FRQDGL

-162 ISEHMLV
+162 ISEHMLI

-174 RQMIQDIMG
+174 KQLIRDIMPG
-183 SPSEDTIKNK
+183 
-193 GKDIVEDTAEDTAE
+193 
-207 SIENPAR
+207 
-214 EHLRAKTFYEKI
+214 TFYEKI

-239 FSEFETYGTYVSFR
+239 FSEFETYGTYVTYR
-253 YTDAYCLRNWHS
+253 YTDAYCLRDWHS

-272 FHPERMTDEDYA
+272 FHPERMTEEDYA

-294 FEKGHVVREDHEEV
+294 FEKGHTVREDHEEI

-337 VWEDGAGE
+337 VWDGEIKTED
-345 MEKSPLLSEITGSY
+345 P
-359 ADDNMEET
+359 
-367 CKEEQKDRAIDEI
+367 IDEI
-380 IKEASRCESAGDR
+380 IMEASRCESAGDR
-393 EGMFLA
+393 EGMFNA
-399 IQKGLRQEYDNYE
+399 IQKGLKREYDNYE

-418 FYYLPKNIDQAYLCF
+418 FYYLPENIDQAYLCF
-433 QNALFYCHNE
+433 QNALFYCHHE
-443 EDYAAILADMTNLEQ
+443 EDRATILADMKNLEQ
-458 TGKVAVK
+458 TGRVGVR
-465 NTAVI
+465 NTAVL

-481 RNIEN
+481 KNIEN
-486 IRKTLPEGSY
+486 IRKTLPDGSY
-496 RLVVVDNASTD
+496 RIVVVDNASSD
-507 GVAEWLQEQD
+507 GVAQWLQEQD
-517 DIVLLRNKEN
+517 DVILLQNEENK
-527 AGFGP
+527 GFAP
-532 ACNQGVEGLQD
+532 ACNQGAKVLQD
-543 HDIFLLNNDTRLAPN
+543 YDIFLLNNDTRLAPN
-558 ALFWLRMGLYEDEK
+558 ALFWLRMGLYGNEK

-602 GATVNV
+602 GASVNV

-623 AMLVRENVW
+623 AMLVRGDVW
-632 KAAGGMDEDFA
+632 RATGGMDEGFA

-651 LSMKILKAGYRLL
+651 LSMKILKAGYRMV

-707 AAADQEM
+707 AAANQEM
-714 IREIPYQKEDAFNVL
+714 IREIPYQKEDAFNAL
-729 QIGSGIGADLKYIRT
+729 QIGSGIGADLKDIRT
-744 KYPNANVIGVEPQAA
+744 KYPKANVVGVESRAA
-759 LYGISKK
+759 LYEISRK
-766 TDMVFQNLAEL
+766 TDMVFGNLADL
-777 TNIFRQPVFQV
+777 KKMFPQPVFQV
-788 LLIAKKR
+788 LLIAKKE
-795 YAGLNREDMETIES
+795 YAGLSREDMEVIES
-809 VCLPGCVVLPKIKSG
+809 VCLPGCIVLPRVQNGEKG
-824 VEG
+824 L